1 MIYDELKKQDEEIF
15 NLIQKEALRQKQ
27 GLEMI
32 PSENYV
38 SSAVLEAMGSVLTNK
53 YSEGYPGK
61 RYYGG
66 NVHIDEVERLAQKRA
81 LQVFGA
87 ADYHVNVQPLSGSPA
102 NLAVYFAL
110 LHPGDTIMSLKLDHG
125 GHLTH
130 GSPANFSGK
139 NYRFVYYPLDPKT
152 ETLDYDVIEKLAR
165 EHKPKIILSGYTAY
179 PRTIDFER
187 IAKIASHA
195 GAISMADI
203 SHISG
208 LIVGGAHPSPFPS
221 TDIITTTTH
230 KTLRGPR
237 AAMIFCREKY
247 KEQIDKAVFPGMQG
261 GPHENTIAA
270 IAVALAEAAK
280 PEFADYARQIVKNSQ
295 ALADSLVAEGL
306 KLVSDGTDNH
316 LMLIDLRPFTAG
328 SGVFVDRALDE
339 VGISVNKT
347 TVPNDPMPPYYPSG
361 IRLGTPALTSRGMK
375 EPEMRE
381 VGKMIARIVKEFA
394 PTKLPDEKEKRAAAL
409 KEFTRQMAHYGL
421 VKEIKA
427 QVQALAEK
435 FPVPGID

>member
-1 MIYDELKKQDEEIF
+1 
-15 NLIQKEALRQKQ
+15 
-27 GLEMI
+27 MI
-32 PSENYV
+32 PSENYA
-38 SSAVLEAMGSVLTNK
+38 SSAVLEALGSILTDK
-53 YSEGYPGK
+53 YAEGYPGK

-81 LQVFGA
+81 KAVFGA
-87 ADYHVNVQPLSGSPA
+87 DGYHVNVQPLSGSPA

-110 LHPGDTIMSLKLDHG
+110 LERGDTIMSLKLDHG

-130 GSPANFSGK
+130 GSPVNFSGK
-139 NYRFVYYPLDPKT
+139 NYNFVYYPLDPKT
-152 ETLDYDVIEKLAR
+152 EMLDYDVIEKLVI
-165 EHKPKIILSGYTAY
+165 EHKPKIILTGYTAY

-187 IAKIASHA
+187 IATIASHA
-195 GAISMADI
+195 GAISMADV

-208 LIVGGAHPSPFPS
+208 LIVGGAHQSPFPAI
-221 TDIITTTTH
+221 DIVTTTTH

-270 IAVALAEAAK
+270 VAVALAEAGK
-280 PEFADYARQIVKNSQ
+280 SEFRDYVRQIVKNAQ
-295 ALADSLVAEGL
+295 ALAETLTAEGL
-306 KLVSDGTDNH
+306 KLVSGGTDNH

-328 SGVFVDRALDE
+328 SGVFVDKALEE
-339 VGISVNKT
+339 VGISTNKT

-375 EPEMRE
+375 EKEMQE
-381 VGKMIARIVKEFA
+381 IGKMIARIAKEFG
-394 PTKLPDEKEKRAAAL
+394 PIELPQEKEKRAAAL
-409 KEFTRQMAHYGL
+409 KEFTRQMTHTAII
-421 VKEIKA
+421 KEIKA
-427 QVQALAEK
+427 QVEELAVR